1 MALLHRAAS
10 LNERNIVLAS
20 NSPRRRDL
28 MQQLGLTDF
37 VVTPSHF
44 AEDLPKEAYSPE
56 SYAIATALGKA
67 NEVAERMTNEGES
80 FDLVIG
86 GDSVVVLGERTIL
99 EKPEDESDAMR
110 MLGLLSGSTHR
121 IVSGIALVRPGKPD
135 VSFSESTEVR
145 FVTLDDAAIAA
156 YVATGE
162 PMDKA
167 GAYGI
172 QGKAGSFVA
181 AINGCYYNCVGFPLA
196 RVAQALNQPGFLE

>member
-1 MALLHRAAS
+1 MALLHRAAY

-20 NSPRRRDL
+20 SSPRRRDL
-28 MQQLGLTDF
+28 MQQLGLTNF
-37 VVTPSHF
+37 AVIPSQF
-44 AEDLPKEAYSPE
+44 AENLLQQDYSPE
-56 SYAIATALGKA
+56 GYAIATALGKA
-67 NEVAERMTNEGES
+67 NEVAERLKRAGEA

-86 GDSVVVLGERTIL
+86 GDSVVVVGERTIL
-99 EKPEDESDAMR
+99 EKPKDAGDATR
-110 MLGLLSGSTHR
+110 MLELLSGSTHR
-121 IVSGIALVRPGKPD
+121 IVSGVALVRPGKPA
-135 VSFSESTEVR
+135 VSFSESTQVR
-145 FVTLDDAAIAA
+145 FIELGEATIAA

-196 RVAQALNQPGFLE
+196 RVAQALNQPDFFE